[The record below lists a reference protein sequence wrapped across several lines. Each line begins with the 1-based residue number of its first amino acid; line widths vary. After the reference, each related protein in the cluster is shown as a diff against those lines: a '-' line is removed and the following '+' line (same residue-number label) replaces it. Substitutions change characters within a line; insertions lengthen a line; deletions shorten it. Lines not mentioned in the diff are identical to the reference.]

1 MEGTANSSNAD
12 ETDAKM
18 TIDYGGN
25 VGIGTTTFSNK
36 LAVSGSMPSA
46 GTPLI
51 QFNETSGSARDGIY
65 LDYTGTTNSAVYSLK
80 IADAT
85 KTHLAVRGDGNVGIG
100 TDSPLALLNVNTGA
114 SGTTDAI
121 IISRD
126 TYGEAGVI
134 KQSAGAIEIHS
145 QKNLTLGADED
156 NIFTGTS
163 SNVILKTD
171 GTERVRITSG
181 GLVGVNHSSPVTFLD
196 VRGNSTA
203 LPATSGTTVS
213 DGTRFRIG
221 STTASTLSAVLDFGL
236 GTSSRA
242 WIQSTSV
249 GDLSDTNT
257 LLLNPNGGNVGIGV
271 DSPTARLMV
280 KDSSDSGFDSGI
292 AIIRSANSQTGYINM
307 VGGAMNFNSPSIPI
321 TFRQAGAEKMRIS
334 GGDVLI
340 GNTTVPA
347 NGSGGSAFV
356 DSSVDRKYLKLS
368 SSSDSAVG
376 LVYFD
381 NTNGT
386 VGNISTSGSATTYNT
401 SSDYRLKEDLKDFNA
416 LEIAS
421 KIKMYD
427 FKWKADDTRSYGVM
441 AHELQEVVPQAV
453 SGNKDAEDMQQV
465 DYSKLVPILLK
476 SIQELEA
483 RVKELEKEI

>member
-1 MEGTANSSNAD
+1 M
-12 ETDAKM
+12 
-18 TIDYGGN
+18 
-25 VGIGTTTFSNK
+25 
-36 LAVSGSMPSA
+36 
-46 GTPLI
+46 
-51 QFNETSGSARDGIY
+51 
-65 LDYTGTTNSAVYSLK
+65 
-80 IADAT
+80 
-85 KTHLAVRGDGNVGIG
+85 
-100 TDSPLALLNVNTGA
+100 
-114 SGTTDAI
+114 
-121 IISRD
+121 
-126 TYGEAGVI
+126 
-134 KQSAGAIEIHS
+134 
-145 QKNLTLGADED
+145 
-156 NIFTGTS
+156 
-163 SNVILKTD
+163 
-171 GTERVRITSG
+171 RITSG

-257 LLLNPNGGNVGIGV
+257 LLLNPNGGNVGIGTS
-271 DSPTARLMV
+271 SPTARLMV

-483 RVKELEKEI
+483 RVQELEKEI